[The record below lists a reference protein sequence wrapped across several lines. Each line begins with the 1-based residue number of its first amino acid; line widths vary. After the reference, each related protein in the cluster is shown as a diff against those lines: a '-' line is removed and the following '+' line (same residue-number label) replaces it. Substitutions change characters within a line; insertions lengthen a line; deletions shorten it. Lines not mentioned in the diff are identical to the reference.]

1 LKHDFHVDFSLAD
14 VSPEEI
20 GLYRS
25 GLREG
30 RAKLASQGEAYG
42 GWYSIP
48 FRYDGKELR
57 RIKDTAA
64 RIRRQCEVFIVIGI
78 GGSYLGARACLQF
91 LGESFPREKAESFG
105 AEELVPEIYFAG
117 QNLSGSYHA
126 DLLDLIREKEVCLCI
141 ISKSGTTAES
151 AAAFALLKEALHRK
165 YGKEEAAR
173 RIYAVTDRR
182 KGSLREE
189 VIAEGYESFA
199 VPDDVGGRYSVLTPV
214 GLLPLAVA
222 GVDVDELLA
231 GAADQNLQAQ
241 DTYAAIRNALWKK
254 GKRIEI
260 FESYEPSFFY
270 FCEWL
275 KQLFGESEGKEG
287 RGIFPASLQFST
299 DLHSMGQFLQEGTPI
314 FFTTILNIREP
325 RRDAVIPESAGGVLG
340 GKSMNDVNRA
350 ALEGVMKAHRKA
362 EIPMVRID
370 ITRGDAYAFG
380 QLVYFFET
388 ACALSGYLSGV
399 DPFDQP
405 GVESY
410 KAEMRK
416 VLQTM

>member
-1 LKHDFHVDFSLAD
+1 MKHDFDVDFSLAK

-20 GLYRS
+20 GLYWS

-30 RAKLASQGEAYG
+30 RTKLASQAEAYG

-48 FRYDGKELR
+48 FRYDGKELQ
-57 RIKDTAA
+57 RIKSTAA
-64 RIRRQCEVFIVIGI
+64 RIQRQCDTFIVIGI
-78 GGSYLGARACLQF
+78 GGSYLGTRACLGF
-91 LGESFPREKAESFG
+91 LGESFPGQRKAG
-105 AEELVPEIYFAG
+105 IPEIHFAG

-126 DLLDLIREKEVCLCI
+126 DLLDLIRDREVCLCV
-141 ISKSGTTAES
+141 ISKSGTTTES
-151 AAAFALLKEALHRK
+151 AAAFALLKEALYRK
-165 YGKEEAAR
+165 YGREEASR
-173 RIYAVTDRR
+173 RIFAITDER
-182 KGSLREE
+182 KGALREE
-189 VIAEGYESFA
+189 ADAEGYESFT

-231 GAADQNLQAQ
+231 GAADQNLQDQ
-241 DTYAAIRNALWKK
+241 NTYAAVRNALWAK

-270 FCEWL
+270 FFEWL

-299 DLHSMGQFLQEGTPI
+299 DLHSMGQYLQEGTPM
-314 FFTTILNIREP
+314 FFTTILNVRKP

-350 ALEGVMKAHRKA
+350 ALEGVMKAHEKA